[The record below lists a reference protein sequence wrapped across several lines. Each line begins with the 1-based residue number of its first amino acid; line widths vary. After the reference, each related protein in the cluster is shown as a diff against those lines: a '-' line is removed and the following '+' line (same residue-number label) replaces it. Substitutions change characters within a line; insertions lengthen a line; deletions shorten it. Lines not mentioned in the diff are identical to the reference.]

1 MTETF
6 NHKDNVE
13 CRVTSTVGECDN
25 HPFTP
30 HVSIG
35 KIFTKVPVVLA
46 ELELQLNLD
55 TKITFPEPVLE
66 IKDVKKRVNLTQCRL
81 LLPTKKLFIKGFVRK
96 NIQYAS
102 PAKAIADST
111 TKSVASDLHSLTV
124 DIPFEC
130 VTEIKKFLTMPVMPK
145 LNKRDEFDFGVSK
158 SLPQGFPEK
167 DELMTSDLSQ
177 FHQES
182 KQFYNELPFC
192 ELLFSRIIEWDE
204 AVDRNPLPST
214 APLNERVFNTVEEK
228 MVLDIGLKVLQNQQI
243 RVTSTSND
251 DHCKDDCKDHCK
263 DHCRHDDKH
272 DCDLGYELDI
282 DTDD

>member
-1 MTETF
+1 
-6 NHKDNVE
+6 
-13 CRVTSTVGECDN
+13 
-25 HPFTP
+25 
-30 HVSIG
+30 
-35 KIFTKVPVVLA
+35 
-46 ELELQLNLD
+46 
-55 TKITFPEPVLE
+55 
-66 IKDVKKRVNLTQCRL
+66 
-81 LLPTKKLFIKGFVRK
+81 
-96 NIQYAS
+96 
-102 PAKAIADST
+102 
-111 TKSVASDLHSLTV
+111 
-124 DIPFEC
+124 
-130 VTEIKKFLTMPVMPK
+130 
-145 LNKRDEFDFGVSK
+145 
-158 SLPQGFPEK
+158 
-167 DELMTSDLSQ
+167 
-177 FHQES
+177 
-182 KQFYNELPFC
+182 FC